1 MAEGLAEKVDFIL
14 VKLSKLD
21 KLDDIELRRNNNF
34 ATSVSSIEISMSQLE
49 TEVSVLD

>member
-1 MAEGLAEKVDFIL
+1 MVEGLAEKVDFIL

-21 KLDDIELRRNNNF
+21 KLDDIEPRPNNF